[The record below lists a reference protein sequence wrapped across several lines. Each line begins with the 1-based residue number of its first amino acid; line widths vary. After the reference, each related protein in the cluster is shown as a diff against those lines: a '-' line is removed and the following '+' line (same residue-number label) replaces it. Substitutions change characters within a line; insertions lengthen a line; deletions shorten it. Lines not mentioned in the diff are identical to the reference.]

1 MKKQNLVQGI
11 ISIGLWL
18 MAGCLFAQ
26 NTVGKSDDMGRVT
39 LAAYVAPQIAQMP
52 DAARSMLTN
61 KLNLIA
67 SQNGL
72 GGSARNERFIITANI
87 NVLTKDIIAGPP
99 MMNALTLDI
108 TLYIGDGVAGTKFAS
123 KSVTVKGVGT
133 NETKAYIEG
142 IKMIKPSDP
151 AIQAFVEEGK
161 KKIIEYYNTKCDF
174 IIKTAETAASM
185 KNYEE
190 ALYQLTTVPDVC
202 KECYDKCMTAAGP
215 MYKKYMDNQCKVK
228 LADAKTQWASTQ
240 NADGA
245 AAVAAILGTIDPD
258 AACYKE
264 AMALS
269 QEVGKKI
276 KELDKR
282 DWDFK
287 MKVHNDAVSIEKA
300 AIGAYRDVGVAY
312 GNGQPNSVTYNV
324 SGWW

>member
-1 MKKQNLVQGI
+1 MKKQNSIKAIMV
-11 ISIGLWL
+11 IGLWL
-18 MAGCLFAQ
+18 MTGCLSAQ
-26 NTVGKSDDMGRVT
+26 NTGGKSDDMGRIT
-39 LAAYVAPQIAQMP
+39 LAAFVPQQISQMP
-52 DAARSMLTN
+52 DAARSMLSN
-61 KLNLIA
+61 KLSQVI

-72 GGSARNERFIITANI
+72 GGSAKNERFILTANI
-87 NVLTKDIIAGPP
+87 NILTKDIIAGPP
-99 MMNALTLDI
+99 MMNAMTLDI
-108 TLYIGDGVAGTKFAS
+108 TLYIGDGIAGTKFAS
-123 KSVTVKGVGT
+123 KSVQVKGVGT

-151 AIQAFVEEGK
+151 SIQSFVEEGK

-174 IIKTAETAASM
+174 IIKNAETAASL

-240 NADGA
+240 NAEGA

-287 MKVHNDAVSIEKA
+287 MKVHNDQVSLEKA
-300 AIGAYRDVGVAY
+300 AINAYRDVGVAY

-324 SGWW
+324 HGWW